1 MTILIDDR
9 KGSAEL
15 IYYKSLIDISEL
27 TRLQFG
33 DVMIMGADNGR
44 NGLTTVGVE
53 VKSVRDM
60 VSSIATGRLQS
71 TQIPGM
77 LALYDVSWVL
87 VHGEYR
93 CGPQGQLQIVRKGKW
108 WTCPNGRRPT
118 VYGYLESFLCT
129 LAETG
134 IHVKT
139 VPSMEQA
146 AHWIACLHRWHQKP
160 PDKHRGMHTF
170 DNSRNIVKLPSM
182 SDALY
187 RRAKVASALPGLGYE
202 RAVKVA
208 RHFQSINQ
216 MMSATL
222 EDWIAIPGIGKTIA
236 KTIVNAIREWETR
249 R

>member
-15 IYYKSLIDISEL
+15 IHQKSLIDISEL

-33 DVMIMGADNGR
+33 DVMFTGNGK
-44 NGLTTVGVE
+44 GGEILSVGIE

-87 VHGEYR
+87 IHGEYR
-93 CGPQGQLQIVRKGKW
+93 CGPQGQLQIVKKGKW
-108 WTCPNGRRPT
+108 WTCPNGRRAT

-129 LAETG
+129 LTETG
-134 IHVKT
+134 IRVKT
-139 VPSMEQA
+139 VHDMTQA
-146 AHWIACLHRWHQKP
+146 AHWIACLHRWYQKTG
-160 PDKHRGMHTF
+160 DKHRGMHTF

-208 RHFQSINQ
+208 QHFRSIDA
-216 MMSATL
+216 MISASRA
-222 EDWIAIPGIGKTIA
+222 EWMEIPGIGETIA

-249 R
+249 K